1 MMRRGE
7 KYAMKL
13 MDYVEKGYCMRV
25 ITPLRYN
32 VHTVTITLLK
42 ALLISSLE
50 ERGKKSKS

>member
-1 MMRRGE
+1 
-7 KYAMKL
+7 MKL